1 MTAGGRLVGVF
12 LKRAHGGPM
21 DATREARLETAK
33 GLVGN
38 ADFGG
43 RRQVTLL
50 SEERWQEL
58 MTQVG
63 GALGPGARRAN
74 LILSGIDLENTRGR
88 KLKIGSCVLQIN
100 GETRP
105 CELMEET
112 AAGLQAAMRE
122 RWGGGAYAEVVQG
135 GSIKVGDFVTWE
147 L

>member
-1 MTAGGRLVGVF
+1 MNAGRLTGIY

-21 DATREARLETAK
+21 DARTEARLETAK

-50 SEERWQEL
+50 SEERWNEL
-58 MTQVG
+58 MREVG
-63 GALGPGARRAN
+63 AALGPQARRAN
-74 LILSGIDLENTRGR
+74 LILSGVDLEKTRGR
-88 KLKIGSCVLQIN
+88 ALKIGRCVLKIN

-122 RWGGGAYAEVVQG
+122 HWGGGAYAEVVEG
-135 GSIKVGDFVTWE
+135 GSITVGDLVDWE

>member
-1 MTAGGRLVGVF
+1 MEPGKLTGIYI
-12 LKRAHGGPM
+12 KRAHGGPM
-21 DATREARLETAK
+21 DGKNDAQLESEK

-50 SEERWQEL
+50 SEERWTEL
-58 MTQVG
+58 MSEVG
-63 GALGPGARRAN
+63 AALGPQARRAN
-74 LILSGIDLENTRGR
+74 LIVTGVDLENTRGR
-88 KLKIGSCVLQIN
+88 MLRIGRCLLRIN

-112 AAGLQAAMRE
+112 AAGLQAAMRPH
-122 RWGGGAYAEVVQG
+122 WGGGAYAEVVEG
-135 GSIKVGDFVTWE
+135 GPISIGDAIIWE